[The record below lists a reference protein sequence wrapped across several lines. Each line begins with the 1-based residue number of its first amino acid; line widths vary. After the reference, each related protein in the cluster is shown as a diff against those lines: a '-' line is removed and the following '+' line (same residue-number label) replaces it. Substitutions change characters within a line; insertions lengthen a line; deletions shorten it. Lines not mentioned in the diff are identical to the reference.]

1 MVSRREQIRNCFGPG
16 KLSHQLFFVKKYVN
30 FVITFA
36 CKTWYAWS
44 NTSDRIGYLKSDNR
58 VHVPVHNI
66 WKMTMTL
73 KISNYICKKCAK
85 NVQKLRSTN
94 FKLISP
100 WHIQTQKPVSETLQ
114 QFLIFNLC
122 VCHFSTYLSS
132 FRISTDKKQIYYI
145 LKDFWE
151 IQL

>member
-1 MVSRREQIRNCFGPG
+1 MSTLSSLLLVKHDMLDQTLVTGSGTLNQI
-16 KLSHQLFFVKKYVN
+16 
-30 FVITFA
+30 
-36 CKTWYAWS
+36 
-44 NTSDRIGYLKSDNR
+44 IGYMFR
-58 VHVPVHNI
+58 
-66 WKMTMTL
+66 
-73 KISNYICKKCAK
+73 YITSENFENQQLHMQRMCK

-132 FRISTDKKQIYYI
+132 FRTSNDKKQIYYI
-145 LKDFWE
+145 LKDF
-151 IQL
+151 